1 MPKPIELHYWPTPNG
16 WKISIALEEMGLP
29 YELKPVNI
37 GAGDQFKPEFLRIS
51 PNNRMP
57 AIVDPEGPGGKPI
70 SVFESGAI
78 LQYLGRKTGKLYPTD
93 ERKRVAV
100 EEWLMWQMGNVG
112 PMLGQLSHFRIYAPT
127 VAGDP
132 AKVEYGQKRYANEAN
147 RLYGVLDR
155 RVADRA
161 YLADE
166 YSIAD
171 IATWSWMRS
180 YEFLK
185 LSIDEFPNAKA
196 WLDRIGARPAVQRGM
211 KVGEDL
217 RRQFAELSR
226 AEQERTAKNL
236 FGQTAASVAT
246 ASSSPVAGKAK
257 KQAKKRTAP
266 KKAAAKRKA
275 TKAPPLS
282 KSPKRGR

>member
-1 MPKPIELHYWPTPNG
+1 
-16 WKISIALEEMGLP
+16 
-29 YELKPVNI
+29 
-37 GAGDQFKPEFLRIS
+37 
-51 PNNRMP
+51 
-57 AIVDPEGPGGKPI
+57 
-70 SVFESGAI
+70 
-78 LQYLGRKTGKLYPTD
+78 
-93 ERKRVAV
+93 
-100 EEWLMWQMGNVG
+100 
-112 PMLGQLSHFRIYAPT
+112 MLGQLSHFRIYAPT

-155 RVADRA
+155 RVANRE

-180 YEFLK
+180 YDFLK
-185 LSIDEFPNAKA
+185 LSIEEFPNAKA

-246 ASSSPVAGKAK
+246 ASSAPAGRARKPAK
-257 KQAKKRTAP
+257 KQPAH
-266 KKAAAKRKA
+266 KKAAAKKKVA
-275 TKAPPLS
+275 KKAPSPP
-282 KSPKRGR
+282 KPPKRGR